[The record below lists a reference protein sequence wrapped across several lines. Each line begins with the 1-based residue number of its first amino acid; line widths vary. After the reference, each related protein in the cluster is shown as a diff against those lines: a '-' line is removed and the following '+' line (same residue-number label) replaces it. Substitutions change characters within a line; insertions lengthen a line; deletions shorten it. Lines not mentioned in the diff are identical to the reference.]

1 MPETYVEKPGLP
13 SGGSGLVTLPS
24 ELVERAASRLAIA
37 ATIYA
42 VAYVFAYVPWM
53 LLGPPEHAFQ
63 GFPVAIGVVVGSLIL
78 AVTIRRSGLEPRTV
92 MTLGLVYEVVGAI
105 GIEHGLFYW
114 WQGSAVV
121 ANGISWTCVWIV
133 IFPLIVPAPPGK
145 ALVAA
150 LAAAA
155 VRPAIFGIV
164 AARGVELPALGTLT
178 QLSLPNFICVG
189 LAWAAGKIVLGW
201 GHEVAKARRM
211 GSYQLI
217 ERLGEGG
224 MGEVWRAEHRML
236 ARPAAIKLIHP
247 ESLGSS
253 LGERTTL
260 VRRFEREARAT
271 AALTSPHTV
280 QLFDFGVTE
289 AGTFYYVMELLRGLD
304 LDVLVQRFGPMPAPR
319 AAHLL
324 RQACASL
331 AEAHAEG
338 LVHRD
343 IKPGNLFLCRVGR
356 EHDFIKVLDFGL
368 VKRVAA
374 QDPTLTAQNV
384 ATGTPAFMAPE
395 IALGEPR
402 IDARADIYA
411 LGCLGYWLVTGAN
424 VFRAS
429 SPMRVMLAHAHET
442 PDPPSRRSEVGIP
455 GPFEATVMRCLAKNP
470 ADRFATAEE
479 LMAALDDTAGE
490 DRWTS
495 RDAERWW
502 RKHLPDLAA

>member
-1 MPETYVEKPGLP
+1 MPETYVEKPGRP
-13 SGGSGLVTLPS
+13 SGGAGPVTLPS
-24 ELVERAASRLAIA
+24 ELVERAASRLSTA
-37 ATIYA
+37 ATIYG
-42 VAYVFAYVPWM
+42 VGYVFAYVPWM
-53 LLGPPEHAFQ
+53 LLAPPAHAWD
-63 GFPVAIGVVVGSLIL
+63 GLPLAIGAVVGSLLL
-78 AVTIRRSGLEPRTV
+78 AVWVRRTSLDPHTV
-92 MTLGLVYEVVGAI
+92 MHLGLVYEVAGAI
-105 GIEHGLFYW
+105 GIEHGLLYW
-114 WQGSAVV
+114 WQGAAVV
-121 ANGISWTCVWIV
+121 PNGISWTTVWIV
-133 IFPLIVPAPPGK
+133 IFPLIVPAPPRK

-150 LAAAA
+150 LAAAS
-155 VRPAIFGIV
+155 VRPVFFGIL
-164 AARGVELPALGTLT
+164 AARGVEIPALGALI
-178 QLSLPNFICVG
+178 QFSLPNYVCVG
-189 LAWAAGKIVLGW
+189 IAWAAGTIVIGW

-211 GSYQLI
+211 GSYQLV

-253 LGERTTL
+253 PGERATL
-260 VRRFEREARAT
+260 VKRFEREAKAT
-271 AALTSPHTV
+271 AALSSPHTV

-289 AGTFYYVMELLRGLD
+289 DGTFYYVMELLRGLD

-331 AEAHAEG
+331 AEAHAQG

-343 IKPGNLFLCRVGR
+343 IKPGNLFLCRVGH
-356 EHDFIKVLDFGL
+356 EHDFVKVLDFGL
-368 VKRVAA
+368 VKRVEAK
-374 QDPTLTAQNV
+374 DPTLTAQNV

-455 GPFEATVMRCLAKNP
+455 GPFEAIVMRCLAKNP
-470 ADRFATAEE
+470 ADRFATADD
-479 LMAALDDTAGE
+479 LMAALEVAAGE

-495 RDAERWW
+495 HDAKRWW
-502 RKHLPDLAA
+502 RTHLPDLAA